1 MKSGI
6 YNFIKA
12 VPICLLGLMQA
23 NGEEVEVPATS
34 QNALHGIK
42 VERPLVIGAD
52 DQNYLQYQ
60 QSLLENS
67 RSEEVPTLNRE
78 YQQTGVRVF
87 EISSPVQNVNKT
99 NSTQLFVFQKVID
112 DQVGNLSEEQ
122 LLELKKQKIE
132 ELKQIVAGK
141 GKQ

>member
-6 YNFIKA
+6 YCVLQAFAISLLTLMHAKA
-12 VPICLLGLMQA
+12 
-23 NGEEVEVPATS
+23 EEVKVPATP
-34 QNALHGIK
+34 QNGLHGVK

-60 QSLLENS
+60 QSLLEGSGND
-67 RSEEVPTLNRE
+67 EAPTLDRE

-87 EISSPVQNVNKT
+87 DIKSPVQHVNKT
-99 NSTQLFVFQKVID
+99 NSTQLFVFKK
-112 DQVGNLSEEQ
+112 GNDIEDEGYTEEQ

-132 ELKQIVAGK
+132 ELKQIVARK
-141 GKQ
+141 SKQ